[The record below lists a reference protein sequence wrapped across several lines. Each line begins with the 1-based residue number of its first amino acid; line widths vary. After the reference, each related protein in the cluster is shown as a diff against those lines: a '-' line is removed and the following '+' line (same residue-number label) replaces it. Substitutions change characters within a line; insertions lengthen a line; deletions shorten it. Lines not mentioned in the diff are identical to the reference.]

1 VKLFADLTPLRESPA
16 FARLWAGSTLSAVGG
31 AMTSFALSLQVWDLT
46 HSTAAVGLIAL
57 ASLLPLLAV
66 GLFGGA
72 LIDAVDTRRLVLG
85 CTAALAAVSALLTVQ
100 AWLRFDQ
107 LGLLYAIAVVQSGL
121 FAVNEPGRRSLTP
134 ALLPAARLPAAQAL
148 QRISFQTMMIIG
160 PALAGVVAG
169 TPYLGLRAC
178 YLIDAV
184 SFGCA
189 LYGVGSIGQALA
201 AEDQSKAAHPERT
214 LISSVTAGF
223 SFIGRTPVLAGA
235 FLTDVC
241 ATFFAFPTSLFQ
253 ALNAERFGGDPRTLG
268 LFTAA
273 IGVGG
278 MVTAV
283 FSGPLKHVTR
293 PGAAMLVGAAIWGT
307 AFAVFAV
314 AHSLWLTL
322 LALAVAGA
330 ADTITV
336 VARGTIVSVVTPPAF
351 RGRVMAADYVVGAGG
366 PQLGSVEAGAVG
378 SLTTPAISALSGG
391 LLVVASTAVIALALP
406 AFRRYQLAAA
416 PSAVADAPDEPAE
429 AAEAAEAAGG
439 SGADHGGDVEL

>member
-16 FARLWAGSTLSAVGG
+16 FRRLWAGSTLSAVGG
-31 AMTSFALSLQVWDLT
+31 AMTSFALGLQVWDLT
-46 HSTAAVGLIAL
+46 GSTAAVGLVAL
-57 ASLLPLLAV
+57 ATLLPLLAV

-100 AWLRFDQ
+100 AWLRLDQ
-107 LGLLYAIAVVQSGL
+107 LGLLYAIAAVQSAL
-121 FAVNEPGRRSLTP
+121 AAVNEPGRRSLTP
-134 ALLPAARLPAAQAL
+134 ALLPARQLPAAQAL

-160 PALAGVVAG
+160 PALAGLVAG
-169 TPYLGLRAC
+169 TPSLGLRAC
-178 YLIDAV
+178 YLIDTV

-189 LYGVGSIGQALA
+189 LYGVGTAGKALA
-201 AEDQSKAAHPERT
+201 QAQSQPSRPERT
-214 LISSVTAGF
+214 LLSSVTAGF

-241 ATFFAFPTSLFQ
+241 ATFFGLPTSLFQ
-253 ALNAERFGGDPRTLG
+253 ALNTERFHGDPRTLG

-273 IGVGG
+273 VGVGG
-278 MVTAV
+278 MVTAI

-293 PGAAMLVGAAIWGT
+293 PGAAMLVGAAIWGA

-314 AHSLWLTL
+314 VHSLWLTL

-378 SLTTPAISALSGG
+378 SLTTPVISALSGG
-391 LLVVASTAVIALALP
+391 LLVIAGTAVIALALP
-406 AFRRYQLAAA
+406 AFRRYQLAATGGPEGGDPGEGA
-416 PSAVADAPDEPAE
+416 ESAQPDAPAE
-429 AAEAAEAAGG
+429 AAGVRDRSWG
-439 SGADHGGDVEL
+439 RR